1 MRVLLIHTHYQQPG
15 GEDAVFAAETALLQA
30 HGHTVHTLTF
40 HNRDLEQLPRWQQA
54 LFAIWNPLAYRRV
67 RQAVETYRPEIVHIH
82 NTFPLASP
90 AVIQAAQAA
99 GSHVVMTLHN
109 YRLGCLNALLYRQG
123 QVCEACLGRSPW
135 PGVRYACYRGRGESA
150 VVAAM
155 LMVHRALHTWS
166 KVDRFIVLTPFA
178 HRKFV
183 TMGLP
188 EAKLRLKPNFV
199 APDPGPGR
207 GQGGYVLFVGRL
219 APEKGILTLLNAWQ
233 TLTLPWRLVIV
244 GDGPLRDAVQQAVSA
259 SSNLTWLGWRTHAE
273 VIRLMQDAEGLIL
286 PSECYEMFPLV
297 LTEALACACP
307 VVVADGG
314 APASLVRAGETGLLF
329 RRGDAEDLA
338 AKVRWLY
345 EHPAQRASMRR
356 AARADFEAHYTAE
369 RNYQRLME
377 IYTEVLTP

>member
-1 MRVLLIHTHYQQPG
+1 MRVVLLHTHYQQPG
-15 GEDAVFAAETALLQA
+15 GEDTVFAAETALLQA
-30 HGHTVHTLTF
+30 HGHTVRTLVF
-40 HNRDLEQLPRWQQA
+40 HNRDLEALPHWQQA

-67 RQAVETYRPEIVHIH
+67 KQAVEAYRPEIVHIH

-90 AVIQAAQAA
+90 AVIHAARAA
-99 GSHVVMTLHN
+99 GSRVVMTLHN
-109 YRLGCLNALLYRQG
+109 YRLGCLNALFYRQG
-123 QVCEACLGRSPW
+123 QVCEACLGRLPW

-150 VVAAM
+150 VVATM
-155 LMVHRALHTWS
+155 LMLHRALRTWS

-178 HRKFV
+178 RRKFV
-183 TMGLP
+183 NMGLP
-188 EAKLRLKPNFV
+188 EAKIRLKPNFV
-199 APDPGPGR
+199 APDPGPGL

-219 APEKGILTLLNAWQ
+219 TPEKGVPTLLRAWQ
-233 TLTLPWRLVIV
+233 NVTLPWRLVIV
-244 GDGPLRDAVQQAVSA
+244 GDGPLREMVQQAA
-259 SSNLTWLGWRTHAE
+259 SHSSTLAWLGWQTHAE
-273 VIRLMQDAEGLIL
+273 VINLMHGAEGLIL
-286 PSECYEMFPLV
+286 PSEWYEMFPLV
-297 LTEALACACP
+297 LVEALASACP

-329 RRGDAEDLA
+329 RAGDAEDLA

-377 IYTEVLTP
+377 IYNEVLT